1 MKTQKLTAVIMIGG
15 MALGAAPA
23 FANDNQDAPFKV
35 FVAYADKG
43 VHASNFLPS
52 PWVGSPGVI
61 FIGNHGSTGPYDAG
75 AIRIHNSSTTDKL
88 QVNGVEVDFYT
99 APLGPPGVASVLF
112 INPWYGGGAVVPA
125 GPSFPVG
132 GVAIPP
138 RGDLILT
145 QTADFNFDTSDVP
158 VGVVGCTNDGIFPVV
173 HVSFGI
179 QSATQQFVDRPQTLN
194 TGGIDPANCGGA
206 SEGRNWVDITDINN

>member
-1 MKTQKLTAVIMIGG
+1 MMSITFYVIYLSVVSTTLALRRQLSILVSDVKELVMKTQKLTAVIMIGG

-52 PWVGSPGVI
+52 PWAGSPGVI

-99 APLGPPGVASVLF
+99 APLGPPGVASVLHR
-112 INPWYGGGAVVPA
+112 
-125 GPSFPVG
+125 
-132 GVAIPP
+132 P
-138 RGDLILT
+138 RTLT
-145 QTADFNFDTSDVP
+145 STPRTSP
-158 VGVVGCTNDGIFPVV
+158 
-173 HVSFGI
+173 
-179 QSATQQFVDRPQTLN
+179 
-194 TGGIDPANCGGA
+194 
-206 SEGRNWVDITDINN
+206 